1 LFTLFTDRFG
11 GVSAPPYDYLNFG
24 DHVGDISDHVAANRA
39 SLTARVGPTIF
50 MNQVHGDKFH
60 VVQSA
65 DEPIPTCDALITT
78 TPAINLVVQVA
89 DCIPLLIHGD
99 SVVAAVHVGRK
110 GLVNNIGVKVLDEM
124 KRLGGKNFQAW
135 IGPHICGNCY
145 EVSQDVFAEV
155 TAKYPSSQSQT
166 IQGTLALDLARPLEE
181 ILSQQGVTVK
191 NSDVCTVESLDHYS
205 YRRDGITGR
214 SVGVIAL

>member
-24 DHVGDISDHVAANRA
+24 DHVGDNVEHVAANRS
-39 SLTARVGPTIF
+39 SLIARVGPTLF
-50 MNQVHGDKFH
+50 MNQVHGDSFH
-60 VVQSA
+60 FAQSA
-65 DEPIPTCDALITT
+65 DEVIPTCDALITT
-78 TPAINLVVQVA
+78 KPGLNVAVQVA
-89 DCIPLLIHGD
+89 DCIPLLIHGE

-110 GLVNNIGVKVLDEM
+110 GLVNEIALKVVVEM

-135 IGPHICGNCY
+135 IGPHICGRCY

-155 TAKYPSSQSQT
+155 TAKYPSSRSQT
-166 IQGTLALDLARPLEE
+166 IQETLALELARPLEE
-181 ILSQQGVTVK
+181 ILRQQGVTVK
-191 NSDVCTVESLDHYS
+191 NSEVCTVESLDHFS

>member
-1 LFTLFTDRFG
+1 MFTLFTDRFG

-24 DHVGDISDHVAANRA
+24 DHVGDRAEHVAANRS
-39 SLTARVGPTIF
+39 SLIARVGPTLF
-50 MNQVHGDKFH
+50 MNQVHGDSFYCA
-60 VVQSA
+60 QSA
-65 DEPIPTCDALITT
+65 DEVIPTCDALITT
-78 TPAINLVVQVA
+78 KPGLNVAVQVA
-89 DCIPLLIHGD
+89 DCIPLLIHGE

-110 GLVNNIGVKVLDEM
+110 GLVNEIALKVIVEM

-135 IGPHICGNCY
+135 IGPHICGRCY

-155 TAKYPSSQSQT
+155 AAKYPLSQSRT
-166 IQGTLALDLARPLEE
+166 MQGTLALDLALPLNE
-181 ILSQQGVTVK
+181 ILTQQGVAVK

-205 YRRDGITGR
+205 YRREGITGR

>member
-1 LFTLFTDRFG
+1 MFTLFTDRFG

-24 DHVGDISDHVAANRA
+24 DHVGDIPDHVAANRA
-39 SLTARVGPTIF
+39 SLIARVGPTLF

-60 VVQSA
+60 FAQSA
-65 DEPIPTCDALITT
+65 DESIPTCDALITT
-78 TPAINLVVQVA
+78 TPAINLAVQVA

-110 GLVNNIGVKVLDEM
+110 GLVNDIAVKVLDEM
-124 KRLGGKNFQAW
+124 KRLGGKNFSAW

-145 EVSQDVFAEV
+145 EVSQDVYDEV
-155 TAKYPSSQSQT
+155 ISKYPTSRSQT
-166 IQGTLALDLARPLEE
+166 TKGTHALDLARPLRENLEE
-181 ILSQQGVTVK
+181 HGVRV
-191 NSDVCTVESLDHYS
+191 NESDICTVESLDHFS

-214 SVGVIAL
+214 TVGVIAL